1 MGWTFLDT
9 TDLPRL
15 YDIVWCRFPEDGKSP
30 GPKIRP
36 SLVRGVKKDLESDRG
51 ALKVSYGTTNL
62 KINTRSDFDLIIQ
75 FARSLQEIGLPSAT
89 RFDLDLSNVL
99 PWCSEFFCPPPG
111 WPSIIIGHLNEAN
124 IVRLEDRLRAR
135 GVIK

>member
-15 YDIVWCRFPEDGKSP
+15 YDIVWCRFPEDGKKSP
-30 GPKIRP
+30 GRKIRP
-36 SLVRGVKKDLESDRG
+36 ALVRGVKKELKSDQG

-62 KINTRSDFDLIIQ
+62 KIDTRNERDLIIQ
-75 FARSLQEIGLPSAT
+75 FARSLQETGLPSAT

-99 PWCSEFFCPPPG
+99 PWCSEFFCPPFG

-124 IVRLEDRLRAR
+124 
-135 GVIK
+135 